1 MVWCKVMKSQ
11 KSNEIEENK
20 RIKRG
25 REYTERTVPSTK
37 ITEYN

>member
-1 MVWCKVMKSQ
+1 MKLQ
-11 KSNEIEENK
+11 KSNEIEEN
-20 RIKRG
+20 KRG